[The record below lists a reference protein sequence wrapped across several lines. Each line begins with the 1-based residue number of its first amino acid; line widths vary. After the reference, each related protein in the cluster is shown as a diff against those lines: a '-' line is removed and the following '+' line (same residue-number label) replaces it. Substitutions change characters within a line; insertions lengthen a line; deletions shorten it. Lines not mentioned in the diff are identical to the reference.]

1 MTEKQK
7 ILRFCQAKIFRD
19 IWRITDQ
26 ETALQ
31 MCFMLEDGMDTAP
44 SAETPKLRRAAEL
57 LRLSSDP
64 LKRLEDFAGTSLTI
78 LKIGEQRR
86 KKHE

>member
-1 MTEKQK
+1 MTEEQK

-44 SAETPKLRRAAEL
+44 LSGDPQIEKGGGAASIVFRSPQTARRLRGHFTHDLKDWRAEEEEA
-57 LRLSSDP
+57 
-64 LKRLEDFAGTSLTI
+64 
-78 LKIGEQRR
+78 
-86 KKHE
+86 